1 MKEASRPDM
10 AALWKNFAL
19 PDEPEPVKTPAVA
32 IGTVHGAVLSIVT
45 TQPIEIGELW
55 AQACAARA
63 PESEGKGS
71 R

>member
-19 PDEPEPVKTPAVA
+19 PDEPDQVKTPTVA
-32 IGTVHGAVLSIVT
+32 IGTVHGPVLSIVT
-45 TQPIEIGELW
+45 NQPIQIAELW
-55 AQACAARA
+55 AHATALDRKT
-63 PESEGKGS
+63 PP